1 MRRVMQSVTGRITTL
16 SSSGRR
22 PALRGPTAP
31 PALVERRSYKLTPR
45 CSSDGGDVE
54 KEDDREP
61 KWFTK
66 FRMEAV
72 ANRNKTKQQDQ
83 ESISS
88 LVEVIEVM
96 AEANLLTSFVREA
109 EFYGGDWGMPSDKG
123 ALVKKLIAVDA
134 IRQSF
139 GTFLPSAVKAATR
152 RIGTELRDNA
162 HCDLPD
168 LVDVAETHRQLQH
181 VLEFQGMRK
190 AANLAERL
198 QDLVGQHLDADVR
211 RTLERFVFTCRH
223 GQEAVAR
230 MDGAALNAVMWQV
243 ARLERLLP
251 NVSGLL
257 KVDAAG
263 GVLADDNKHWLVMGE
278 ATSSPSDED
287 SGIRQLRTSLR
298 TVKYI
303 LEACGGRLLQPLGI
317 VLVMSR
323 VQTTRTVTV
332 GDTTL
337 VIRQLRPDVIL

>member
-123 ALVKKLIAVDA
+123 ALVKKLIAV
-134 IRQSF
+134 
-139 GTFLPSAVKAATR
+139 
-152 RIGTELRDNA
+152 
-162 HCDLPD
+162 
-168 LVDVAETHRQLQH
+168 H